1 MKFFGKYEVWLI
13 KMKPKLSWYS
23 PSKPVYKSVFYKRI
37 RLPCFTWNTL
47 GSDQYSCTNGK
58 ISSVKLVINTWHGSC
73 ANVDNRISI
82 ALASSSAV
90 ISSSSTTGVARA
102 LLWSFG
108 KITLLLSFSIAWVEV
123 FSLSNNGNCDKRRA
137 VINSFLAAREN
148 VSSLFFYSR

>member
-1 MKFFGKYEVWLI
+1 G
-13 KMKPKLSWYS
+13 
-23 PSKPVYKSVFYKRI
+23 
-37 RLPCFTWNTL
+37 
-47 GSDQYSCTNGK
+47 
-58 ISSVKLVINTWHGSC
+58 HGIC
-73 ANVDNRISI
+73 ANVDNRICI

-137 VINSFLAAREN
+137 VINSFFSPRERTLAACSFIVGSLAA
-148 VSSLFFYSR
+148 VSAFSMVFDTALALLSASLLAGSDKSLERQCT